1 MRTYASSRV
10 KRRSFY
16 RRSKLQ
22 MFWLI
27 FGGQYGV
34 PIQSSTKVRETF
46 RKITQKLW
54 ATKTWD
60 LDKLFKNQSLIR
72 FHFLGFFYWT
82 VSNLFFCCVTMKTIY
97 RHSPFYTSLPWVPE
111 DFFLIDNDAASP
123 RTISV
128 HKKKIS
134 SRTQGNTSWAISTEP
149 FKGFN

>member
-1 MRTYASSRV
+1 MYKVLYIIFCYCFYIRFCTQLLRLIQDIFMRTYASSRV

-34 PIQSSTKVRETF
+34 SIQSSTKVRETF

-82 VSNLFFCCVTMKTIY
+82 VSNLFFVAWQWKRSICTA
-97 RHSPFYTSLPWVPE
+97 HSTRVEPSRQNCLRV
-111 DFFLIDNDAASP
+111 LINF
-123 RTISV
+123 I
-128 HKKKIS
+128 
-134 SRTQGNTSWAISTEP
+134 
-149 FKGFN
+149 